1 MIFVVRYLLNE
12 KENFFSKFLYPT
24 NTNLVGFQDA
34 DGNVYAGDNVN
45 PLNLNGTASNFQYT
59 KALFDEFSK
68 DDIRRSTTFF
78 DVYKIEG
85 GDAAILLTKF
95 MGEMDNDTRRF
106 TNDWPIYRYADL
118 QLLLAEIVTMQGGDP
133 TTYINSIRQRAY
145 GDTYANHKYP
155 QSGET
160 AEDAILEER
169 TKEFV
174 GEGKHWYDIRRMK
187 DGDLAKAL
195 QINVTGD
202 LVEKHLLWPIDA
214 AVMSKD
220 PQVEQTPGY

>member
-59 KALFDEFSK
+59 KLSLMSSVKMIFAVVLH
-68 DDIRRSTTFF
+68 FF

-106 TNDWPIYRYADL
+106 N
-118 QLLLAEIVTMQGGDP
+118 
-133 TTYINSIRQRAY
+133 
-145 GDTYANHKYP
+145 
-155 QSGET
+155 
-160 AEDAILEER
+160 
-169 TKEFV
+169 
-174 GEGKHWYDIRRMK
+174 
-187 DGDLAKAL
+187 
-195 QINVTGD
+195 
-202 LVEKHLLWPIDA
+202 
-214 AVMSKD
+214 
-220 PQVEQTPGY
+220 

>member
-1 MIFVVRYLLNE
+1 M
-12 KENFFSKFLYPT
+12 
-24 NTNLVGFQDA
+24 
-34 DGNVYAGDNVN
+34 N

-145 GDTYANHKYP
+145 GDLMLTINIRSQEKRLKMP
-155 QSGET
+155 SWKNV
-160 AEDAILEER
+160 R
-169 TKEFV
+169 KEFV